1 MPAKRLIV
9 SIFLT
14 FICLLKL
21 TPQDI
26 AVEVS
31 VGDSY
36 IGNPIDSAMVS
47 ILKDGAV
54 IDSAYTDIDGIAI
67 IQIPATGVG
76 EHTEL
81 PSTISLTHNYPNPFK
96 DDTRVDIGIP
106 EAQTIIATVYNIL
119 GQRVASEQ
127 IPLDAGYYQLNLSL
141 GHLSTGVYFFRIDGI
156 ESRTIKLM
164 KMGRGFH
171 PAGPVFSVSAQR
183 IPGGAT
189 IGKIAG
195 DGFTLR
201 VSKDRYETH
210 ESSVSLRD
218 NPEFTVPLERLNK
231 VGFSVTYNEVTDI
244 PQQLIITGLTIDGFT
259 TSVLTPDTII
269 LKSGL
274 YRVYGETDSTL
285 VFKVIEISSLDTTM
299 VFDGYLEEIQ
309 WLEPGGFIIGRGRV
323 AVGAPPGALDEGVEV
338 RIERVDDPTT
348 DAPLPVYIQRDD
360 LVGGFYRLTASREV
374 ITPARHYLAL
384 GLPVPD
390 GITPQDLS
398 IAILSPAGMVVQDD
412 ELEPKLLWTTVRGYF
427 DATTGFFGTIIP
439 YIGSEPQTFVLV
451 EGVNYTEHE
460 TGYNGTSEES
470 YGQTEDNDSTLF
482 NIVCVG
488 YESGECTDEHREQT
502 LQVLH
507 ELYGT
512 YVDKMGYPEPNLSH
526 RLTGYSLS
534 PPDIIIDAR
543 YEYRLEK
550 SATHNGYYRPLT
562 RQAATRFPGSPDTL
576 EARLSRHEFFHALQF
591 GFSEFHS
598 NYINRFSVP
607 GVIEG
612 TAVAAESSPDSLTR
626 SHIDSH
632 TRGPL
637 GVEVSLFNN
646 ESPDEAYIHD
656 YRAQDFWVYVGKV
669 INPDNPTLD
678 FLIPLFEK
686 GGLKA
691 HIDEIVQD
699 DTTFSSLGD
708 AYWQWAK
715 NQSFEKSVILGS
727 DHRGDPVP
735 GGDPCALYIGAADP
749 EVIDFFP
756 DSWRDHAT
764 DFTLGP
770 LSSKVFQINFNPGNL
785 AYATPTSVSSDS
797 NDIRVK
803 FYFEGEAG
811 TNDCRDRSDNAAHV
825 FAVDTMVTGYVLI
838 SNVRADE
845 PMQVGLKFGEPT
857 HVVID
862 VEGNSYPT
870 VRIGSQVWMT
880 ENLRTTKYQNEDEIP
895 GGLDNATWQ
904 NTTSGSYAVYP
915 HGNIAG
921 IDSEEEMLKAYGAL
935 YNWFAV
941 NDPRGLCPAGW
952 RIPDDDDWKELE
964 MTLGMSQEEAE
975 SFGLRGTDEGGKLK
989 STRTQP
995 DPQPRWD
1002 DPNTGATNVT
1012 GWSGLPAGSRG
1023 RSGAYSLIGSNSFLW
1038 SATEDDDRSAWY
1050 RYLSSINSNIS
1061 KFGNLKQSGYSVRCV
1076 TD

>member
-1 MPAKRLIV
+1 VPAKRFIV
-9 SIFLT
+9 WIFLT
-14 FICLLKL
+14 FICLPNL
-21 TPQDI
+21 TAQDI

-31 VGDSY
+31 IGDSY
-36 IGNPIDSAMVS
+36 IENPIDSAMVS
-47 ILKDGAV
+47 ILKNGVV
-54 IDSAYTDIDGIAI
+54 IDSAYTDMNGTATLLVPVTGI
-67 IQIPATGVG
+67 G
-76 EHTEL
+76 EHTGL
-81 PSTISLTHNYPNPFK
+81 PSTISLTHNYPNPFR

-106 EAQTIIATVYNIL
+106 EAQTITATVFNIL
-119 GQRVASEQ
+119 GQRVASER

-141 GHLSTGVYFFRIDGI
+141 GYLSTGVYFFRIDGI
-156 ESRTIKLM
+156 ESRAIKLL

-171 PAGPVFSVSAQR
+171 PAGPVFSVSSQR
-183 IPGGAT
+183 IPEGAT
-189 IGKIAG
+189 VGKITD

-210 ESSVSLRD
+210 ESSISLRD
-218 NPEFTVPLERLNK
+218 NPEFAIPLERLNK
-231 VGFSVTYNEVTDI
+231 VGFSVTYNEVADI
-244 PQQLIITGLTIDGFT
+244 PQQLLITGLTIDGFT
-259 TSVLTPDTII
+259 KSVITPDTII

-285 VFKVIEISSLDTTM
+285 VFKVFEIASLDTAM

-309 WLEPGGFIIGRGRV
+309 LLEPGGFIIGRGRV
-323 AVGAPPGALDEGVEV
+323 AVGAPPGALDEGVEI

-348 DAPLPVYIQRDD
+348 YAPLPVYIERDD

-384 GLPVPD
+384 GLPVPE
-390 GITPQDLS
+390 GIIPADLS
-398 IAILSPAGMVVQDD
+398 IAILSPPGMVVQDD
-412 ELEPKLLWTTVRGYF
+412 ALEPKLLWTTVRGYF

-460 TGYNGTSEES
+460 TGYNGTSE
-470 YGQTEDNDSTLF
+470 DNDSTLF

-488 YESGECTDEHREQT
+488 YESGECTDEQREQT
-502 LQVLH
+502 LQVLQ
-507 ELYGT
+507 ELYNT
-512 YVDKMGYPEPNLSH
+512 YVDEMGYPEPNLSH

-534 PPDIIIDAR
+534 PPDIIIDPR
-543 YEYRLEK
+543 YEYRIEK
-550 SATHNGYYRPLT
+550 STTHSGYYRPLT
-562 RQAATRFPGSPDTL
+562 RQAATRFPGAPDTL

-591 GFSEFHS
+591 GFSELHS
-598 NYINRFSVP
+598 NYIKRFSVP

-612 TAVAAESSPDSLTR
+612 TAVAVESSADSLTR
-626 SHIDSH
+626 SNIDSH

-637 GVEVSLFNN
+637 GIEVSLFKN
-646 ESPDEAYIHD
+646 ESPDEADIHD
-656 YRAQDFWVYVGKV
+656 YRTQDFWVYIGKV
-669 INPDNPTLD
+669 INPDNPALD

-691 HIDEIVQD
+691 HIDEILQD

-735 GGDPCALYIGAADP
+735 DGDPCALYAGVAEP

-756 DSWRDHAT
+756 ESWGDSARDFSL
-764 DFTLGP
+764 DP
-770 LSSKVFQINFNPGNL
+770 LSSKVFQINFNPDNL
-785 AYATPTSVSSDS
+785 AYATQTNVGSDS

-803 FYFEGEAG
+803 FYFEREAG
-811 TNDCRDRSDNAAHV
+811 TFDCRDRNDNAAHL
-825 FAVDTMVTGYVLI
+825 FAVDTLVTGYVLI
-838 SNVRADE
+838 SNVNSRE
-845 PMQVGLKFGEPT
+845 PIQVGLEFGEPT
-857 HVVID
+857 YVVID
-862 VEGNSYPT
+862 VEGNPYPT
-870 VRIGSQVWMT
+870 VRVNSQVWMT
-880 ENLRTTKYQNEDEIP
+880 ENLRTTKYRNGDEIP
-895 GGLDNATWQ
+895 GGLDNTTWQ
-904 NTTSGSYAVYP
+904 NTTSGAYAVYP
-915 HGNIAG
+915 HGSISG

-935 YNWFAV
+935 YNWYAV

-952 RIPDDDDWKELE
+952 RIPSDDDWKELE
-964 MTLGMSQEEAE
+964 MALGMSQEEAE

-989 STRTQP
+989 SERTEP
-995 DPQPRWD
+995 AFHPRWNA
-1002 DPNTGATNVT
+1002 PNTGATNES
-1012 GWSGLPAGSRG
+1012 GFSGLPAGSRG
-1023 RSGAYSLIGSNSFLW
+1023 RSGAYSLIGSNNFLW
-1038 SATEDDDRSAWY
+1038 SSTEDDDRSAWY
-1050 RYLSSINSNIS
+1050 RYLSFNNSNVS